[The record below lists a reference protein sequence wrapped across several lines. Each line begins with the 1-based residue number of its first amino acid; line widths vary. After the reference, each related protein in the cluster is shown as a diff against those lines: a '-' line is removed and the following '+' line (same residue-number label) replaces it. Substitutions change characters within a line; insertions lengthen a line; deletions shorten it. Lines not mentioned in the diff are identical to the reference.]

1 MELEGNLWPLSLS
14 LLFASVAILL
24 PPPLKGILSSAV
36 PSILPSFSLV
46 DGNVCFAVH
55 GTAVQ
60 VFFLFCFVDS
70 GQICGQAGTGGYEDV
85 GRLGE
90 KLGFLG
96 L

>member
-1 MELEGNLWPLSLS
+1 M
-14 LLFASVAILL
+14 
-24 PPPLKGILSSAV
+24 
-36 PSILPSFSLV
+36 
-46 DGNVCFAVH
+46 CFAVH

-90 KLGFLG
+90 KLGLLG